1 MLKRLAL
8 VVAVIL
14 AFSLV
19 GEKSLIFNIEG
30 DYTFY
35 LNSASS
41 NAKIITVS
49 YDDAKEIK
57 KSLKNVCGE
66 SVTTTSKEE
75 IEKEIQ
81 RLNAQLVFS
90 EKVDNIIINYYYS
103 DKISAYKTINGHK
116 INLQTAINE
125 NIITIGSPIIF
136 GSF

>member
-8 VVAVIL
+8 FTAVIL

-19 GEKSLIFNIEG
+19 GEKSLIFNVEG

-35 LNSASS
+35 LESSSS
-41 NAKIITVS
+41 NAKIITVDYNS
-49 YDDAKEIK
+49 AKEIK

-66 SVTTTSKEE
+66 SVTTTLKED
-75 IEKEIQ
+75 IEKEID
-81 RLNAQLVFS
+81 RLKAELIFS

-103 DKISAYKTINGHK
+103 DKISAYKTINGRK
-116 INLQTAINE
+116 INVQTAINDD
-125 NIITIGSPIIF
+125 IITIGSPIIF

>member
-8 VVAVIL
+8 VIAVIL

-19 GEKSLIFNIEG
+19 GDKSLIFNVEG

-41 NAKIITVS
+41 NAQIITVPF
-49 YDDAKEIK
+49 DDAKEMK
-57 KSLKNVCGE
+57 KNLKNVCGE
-66 SVTTTSKEE
+66 SVTTTRMSE

-81 RLNAQLVFS
+81 RLNAQLLFS

-103 DKISAYKTINGHK
+103 DKISAYKTVNGYK
-116 INLQTAINE
+116 INLQTAIND
-125 NIITIGSPIIF
+125 NVITIGSPLIF